1 MAAFLVAISGP
12 SKGKRYPLEGECV
25 LGRSFNSDIYIGDLN
40 VSRRHARII
49 KANGGHSLEDLGS
62 GNGTFINDE
71 QVQLHQLAASDVVRI
86 GGSEFRYEPAPK
98 ERWGAEVMTVI
109 ADVLM
114 PETGEIRFD
123 PRTTAQLEEVARK
136 QDDLT
141 GVDERRALKM
151 LESMY
156 AVADAIATEL
166 DLDRLLRKILDH
178 LFEVFPQAERGFVLL
193 VEPETGQFVPKAV
206 KQRSDPSLEGAADG
220 LLYSQTIVDQ
230 VFKQKQGVIRSSPA
244 RPARLA
250 APGTPQFVDS
260 GNGVEIPKMGAPLI
274 CRGDSLGTLHLE
286 GQPGGKSFGT
296 GDLDLLSGIA
306 RQAALAIANARA
318 GQSLIEHE
326 RLEADLRMARRIQ
339 ESFLPRRFP
348 KVPELEFDTFYAA
361 ASHVG
366 GDFYDIIELSPS
378 KLGLLVGDISG
389 HGVAAALMMARL
401 ASTIRLYFQAH
412 QAEPGAVLTHANQ
425 ELLETGQDAMFA
437 TVLFMLLDLEQRTF
451 TIANAGHQPPLVCSS
466 RFAGISELDEST
478 AVALGVVPG
487 MTYPQEVYQLVPGD
501 VVLLY
506 TDGINEAQNARQEE
520 YGMRRLKQ
528 MVSAVVRAGV
538 PTSSRVVRRVIADVR
553 RFVGSAAQSDDQ
565 TLLAFGLRRP
575 SETVDDL
582 DSTMQ

>member
-12 SKGKRYPLEGECV
+12 SKGKRYPLEGKCV

-40 VSRRHARII
+40 VSRRHAEIV
-49 KANGGHSLEDLGS
+49 KVNEGHSLEDLGS
-62 GNGTFINDE
+62 GNGTLVNDKQVERHPLVE
-71 QVQLHQLAASDVVRI
+71 QDVVRI
-86 GGSEFRYEPAPK
+86 GGSEFRYEPEPK
-98 ERWGAEVMTVI
+98 ERWAAEVMTVI
-109 ADVLM
+109 ADVLT

-141 GVDERRALKM
+141 GVDDSRALKM

-166 DLDRLLRKILDH
+166 DLDRLLAKILEH

-193 VEPETGQFVPKAV
+193 VDPESGQFVPKAV
-206 KQRSDPSLEGAADG
+206 KQRSDSMTEGPEG
-220 LLYSQTIVDQ
+220 LVYSQTIVDQ
-230 VFKQKQGVIRSSPA
+230 VFTQKQGVIRSSPA
-244 RPARLA
+244 RPARLG
-250 APGTPQFVDS
+250 APGLTPSGDS
-260 GNGVEIPKMGAPLI
+260 GPPAKIPKMGAPLI

-286 GQPGGKSFGT
+286 GKPGGKGFGT

-318 GQSLIEHE
+318 GQALIQHE

-339 ESFLPRRFP
+339 ESFLPRHFP
-348 KVPELEFDTFYAA
+348 KVKNLEFDTFYSA

-401 ASTIRLYFQAH
+401 TSTIRLYFQSNQPDPA
-412 QAEPGAVLTHANQ
+412 AVLTHANQ
-425 ELLETGQDAMFA
+425 ELLETEQDAIFA

-466 RFAGISELDEST
+466 RFSGISELDEST

-487 MTYPQEVYQLVPGD
+487 MIYPQEVYQLVPGD

-506 TDGINEAQNARQEE
+506 TDGINEAENAQQDE

-528 MVSAVVRAGV
+528 MLSTVVRAGA

-553 RFVGSAAQSDDQ
+553 RFVGPTTQSDDQ
-565 TLLAFGLRRP
+565 TLLAFGLCR
-575 SETVDDL
+575 SESMDDL
-582 DSTMQ
+582 DSTVQ